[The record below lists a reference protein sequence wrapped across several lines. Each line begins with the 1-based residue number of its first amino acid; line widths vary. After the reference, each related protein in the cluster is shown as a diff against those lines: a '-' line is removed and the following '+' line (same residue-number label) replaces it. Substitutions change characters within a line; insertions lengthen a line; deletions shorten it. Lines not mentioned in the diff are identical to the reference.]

1 MVDDLNQVLIHQHTA
16 SESQHHANMV
26 EEAKR
31 AGQHSQSSTKPPS
44 QAWYRQYSIGR
55 IAIAAIGLL
64 AMAGFAVWVVLSSG

>member
-1 MVDDLNQVLIHQHTA
+1 MVDGFNQVSDDHLTA
-16 SESQHHANMV
+16 SEAQRHANMV
-26 EEAKR
+26 EAAKR

-55 IAIAAIGLL
+55 IAIAVIGLL